1 VGKQI
6 EKMINPSAPADERD
20 RRRRRLTK
28 GPLEFRENRADLPKA
43 KGKWPA
49 LVRSDVEILPGP
61 CHIVGVAQSPQ
72 PYDLVTRPSTI
83 HAGRFRW
90 DIRQNG
96 RPVQS
101 SMEAFASE
109 QEAHM
114 DGRLEL
120 EKLMQVSRLN
130 R

>member
-1 VGKQI
+1 LIV
-6 EKMINPSAPADERD
+6 PA
-20 RRRRRLTK
+20 
-28 GPLEFRENRADLPKA
+28 
-43 KGKWPA
+43 
-49 LVRSDVEILPGP
+49 
-61 CHIVGVAQSPQ
+61 PQ
-72 PYDLVTRPSTI
+72 PYDLVTRPCTI

-101 SMEAFASE
+101 SMESFASE

-120 EKLMQVSRLN
+120 EKLMEVSRLN